1 MESGDEIQL
10 CQSVEPHEEEE
21 TVKSKAVV
29 KFAQVQAPVKF
40 NRLECNT
47 NLNLPPSNWLTSADS
62 NYGLQQ
68 ALYHN
73 PGFASFR
80 MAHMFPDCVGE
91 VDVVADAENIK
102 KLLKLP
108 YASMGAVSMTVHKV
122 GNTLLLDEF
131 DIQKYLLRKADDDW
145 TWLRT
150 FIMEQILS
158 YGDVGHNF
166 CLKDK
171 SREAIQTKNLLSKFL
186 YYSLK
191 QSPSCEVTKTSATE
205 AKEKQTA
212 LPLTGPLLPEPKV
225 EENVPDPNSS
235 HVFQRNVVW
244 TFEDIRML
252 IGTDMPIFGGPNR
265 PCISL
270 RLRDMAKPINVLTGI
285 DYWLD
290 NLMCNVPE
298 VVMCYHLDGIVQ
310 KYEIIKTEDLP
321 HLEDSQFSPQV
332 VKNVA
337 QNILSFL
344 KANATK
350 EGHTYWLFKGRNDDV
365 VKLYDLTTLCK
376 NQQSNAN
383 DECDDTQG
391 NPFTVPVAMLLYT
404 VARNMK
410 NRHAQISAKTAGNI
424 RALLDNCIKLLPKEK
439 YPQIVTSSHYI
450 LSDLHIPAG
459 IDPKDP
465 KFDVCDNDSDT
476 QSVYEEEEE
485 GDEEDDFEYEDTL
498 NFRQLSKEQNVA
510 VQNICDT
517 LKDITFESQPKTKM
531 DNQRPSPLI
540 ASIED
545 RCLISLQHINQGLSC
560 LQFFNKNEEC
570 FIKESEARAKDEE
583 KQRILHEEQNPNM
596 AKPFKPIPLPYET
609 LSSPSKWEMSSENPA
624 ITPELETKTK
634 KSKLKKSHS
643 KDLKPLLTSQTSE
656 THNMPPHQI
665 AVSFNSQ
672 LFGSWNV
679 HLKLLLLEKAC
690 LTYATL
696 AEHNYVQQK
705 FGLSLRYIYKS
716 CKCQH
721 VVLKYVSTMVSQK
734 RCLLGRAGDCLFQ
747 MAKNWENIDENLK
760 DFHKSHK
767 DEKYIDKELEKE
779 LDIESCPELIV
790 PQENVEHLMVSSCAC
805 YENALEEVNNSASKD
820 NTDEEA
826 CHELLRRL
834 GNVRN
839 ELGVKYMFWSQE
851 QYTKHMEEIS
861 ENNAEQ
867 QESVQK
873 LSDDLDDH
881 KDDKTSKEDPL
892 FLKLAMKSYDCLI
905 RGIKAFGLVQD
916 NVNMAFLYCNMGR
929 FMRFRAHLVINN
941 ENLDVIQQQKRFYN
955 EAFSYYEKAQD
966 VLGSRK
972 SNAEL
977 WDLVNWELSTATFT
991 LAKQLQDCSRADE
1004 ACRIDLEKEVLDLL
1018 QKSLKLCDVEHPG
1031 SRQIVYT
1038 YRSGLIHQRIASF
1051 HHSQLRNNFSDS
1063 TTLPKTTLQLC
1074 KYHYEKAASIL
1085 DGLREAADYLVV
1097 QLERISLQEFLA
1109 ENSLHNS
1116 QKIKHLQQVLDTCLN
1131 SKPLFEYALS
1141 NWNSSADNGQQPAA
1155 TASNAA
1161 AATAAAGTSNGD
1173 AEFQKHILLFESRLQ
1188 NALKTLIKLWLTAKD
1203 PKQKADLYKKMYM
1216 ETLNIRKVT
1225 GPQHEQ
1231 TSVDVLAQQFA
1242 NLLERLTQMERIH
1255 ANNLN
1260 NNHHHNNNN
1269 SSSNINHGT
1278 NNNTN

>member
-1 MESGDEIQL
+1 MQQIEL
-10 CQSVEPHEEEE
+10 CQSVEPHEVEEV
-21 TVKSKAVV
+21 VKSKAVV
-29 KFAQVQAPVKF
+29 KFSQVHAPVKF

-47 NLNLPPSNWLTSADS
+47 NLNLPPSNWLTSSDS

-108 YASMGAVSMTVHKV
+108 YASKGAVSMTVHKV

-145 TWLRT
+145 SWLRT
-150 FIMEQILS
+150 FIMEQIMS
-158 YGDVGHNF
+158 YGDGGHNF

-191 QSPSCEVTKTSATE
+191 QSPSSAE
-205 AKEKQTA
+205 GSEKIKEDKEQHTA
-212 LPLTGPLLPEPKV
+212 LPLTGPLLPEPKI

-321 HLEDSQFSPQV
+321 YLEDSQFSPQV

-376 NQQSNAN
+376 NQSSSN
-383 DECDDTQG
+383 DECDETQG

-410 NRHAQISAKTAGNI
+410 NRNPQISPKTAGNI

-465 KFDVCDNDSDT
+465 KFDVYDTDSDT

-485 GDEEDDFEYEDTL
+485 EDEEEDFDYEDTF
-498 NFRQLSKEQNVA
+498 NFRELSKEHNVA

-517 LKDITFESQPKTKM
+517 LKDFTFDGHPKAKL
-531 DNQRPSPLI
+531 DKQRPSPLI
-540 ASIED
+540 ASVEE
-545 RCLISLQHINQGLSC
+545 RCAMSLRHINQGLSC
-560 LQFFNKNEEC
+560 LQFFNKNEES
-570 FIKESEARAKDEE
+570 FIKESEVRAKDEE
-583 KQRILHEEQNPNM
+583 KERILHEEQNPNM

-609 LSSPSKWEMSSENPA
+609 LKSPTKSDHSTIDTETSMEQTLS
-624 ITPELETKTK
+624 ETKTR

-643 KDLKPLLTSQTSE
+643 KDLKPILTSSQHSQTSE
-656 THNMPPHQI
+656 TSQMPPHQI

-696 AEHNYVQQK
+696 AESKYVEQK
-705 FGLSLRYIYKS
+705 YGLSLRYIYMS
-716 CKCQH
+716 CK
-721 VVLKYVSTMVSQK
+721 
-734 RCLLGRAGDCLFQ
+734 F
-747 MAKNWENIDENLK
+747 
-760 DFHKSHK
+760 F
-767 DEKYIDKELEKE
+767 
-779 LDIESCPELIV
+779 LDDWV
-790 PQENVEHLMVSSCAC
+790 
-805 YENALEEVNNSASKD
+805 SKD
-820 NTDEEA
+820 
-826 CHELLRRL
+826 L
-834 GNVRN
+834 
-839 ELGVKYMFWSQE
+839 
-851 QYTKHMEEIS
+851 
-861 ENNAEQ
+861 
-867 QESVQK
+867 
-873 LSDDLDDH
+873 
-881 KDDKTSKEDPL
+881 
-892 FLKLAMKSYDCLI
+892 
-905 RGIKAFGLVQD
+905 
-916 NVNMAFLYCNMGR
+916 
-929 FMRFRAHLVINN
+929 
-941 ENLDVIQQQKRFYN
+941 
-955 EAFSYYEKAQD
+955 
-966 VLGSRK
+966 
-972 SNAEL
+972 
-977 WDLVNWELSTATFT
+977 
-991 LAKQLQDCSRADE
+991 
-1004 ACRIDLEKEVLDLL
+1004 
-1018 QKSLKLCDVEHPG
+1018 
-1031 SRQIVYT
+1031 
-1038 YRSGLIHQRIASF
+1038 
-1051 HHSQLRNNFSDS
+1051 
-1063 TTLPKTTLQLC
+1063 
-1074 KYHYEKAASIL
+1074 
-1085 DGLREAADYLVV
+1085 
-1097 QLERISLQEFLA
+1097 
-1109 ENSLHNS
+1109 
-1116 QKIKHLQQVLDTCLN
+1116 
-1131 SKPLFEYALS
+1131 
-1141 NWNSSADNGQQPAA
+1141 
-1155 TASNAA
+1155 
-1161 AATAAAGTSNGD
+1161 
-1173 AEFQKHILLFESRLQ
+1173 
-1188 NALKTLIKLWLTAKD
+1188 
-1203 PKQKADLYKKMYM
+1203 
-1216 ETLNIRKVT
+1216 
-1225 GPQHEQ
+1225 
-1231 TSVDVLAQQFA
+1231 
-1242 NLLERLTQMERIH
+1242 
-1255 ANNLN
+1255 
-1260 NNHHHNNNN
+1260 
-1269 SSSNINHGT
+1269 
-1278 NNNTN
+1278 

>member
-1 MESGDEIQL
+1 MELENVDEIEL
-10 CQSVEPHEEEE
+10 CQNVEPHEVEE

-47 NLNLPPSNWLTSADS
+47 NLNLPPSNWLTSADN

-108 YASMGAVSMTVHKV
+108 YAAKGAVSMTVHKV

-145 TWLRT
+145 NWLRT
-150 FIMEQILS
+150 FIMEQILA
-158 YGDVGHNF
+158 YGDGGHSV

-191 QSPSCEVTKTSATE
+191 QSPNCEANEKIGADE
-205 AKEKQTA
+205 KEKRTA
-212 LPLTGPLLPEPKV
+212 LPITGPLLPEPKI

-321 HLEDSQFSPQV
+321 YLEDSQFSPQL

-376 NQQSNAN
+376 NQTSSQ
-383 DECDDTQG
+383 EEKCDDDDDETQG

-410 NRHAQISAKTAGNI
+410 NRNPSISPKTAGNI

-465 KFDVCDNDSDT
+465 KFDVCDADSDT
-476 QSVYEEEEE
+476 QSVYEEED
-485 GDEEDDFEYEDTL
+485 DEEEEEEDFVYDNKENVQDL
-498 NFRQLSKEQNVA
+498 NNDHNVA

-517 LKDITFESQPKTKM
+517 LKEFTFDNHQPKTNK
-531 DNQRPSPLI
+531 QRPSPLI
-540 ASIED
+540 ASVEE
-545 RCLISLQHINQGLSC
+545 RCSISLEHINQGLSC
-560 LQFFNKNEEC
+560 LQFFNKNEES

-583 KQRILHEEQNPNM
+583 KARILHEEQNPNM
-596 AKPFKPIPLPYET
+596 AKPFKPIPLPYES
-609 LSSPSKWEMSSENPA
+609 LKSPTKSTETQQEVTTTEQSLA
-624 ITPELETKTK
+624 ETKGKKPKMK
-634 KSKLKKSHS
+634 KSQSR
-643 KDLKPLLTSQTSE
+643 DLKPVLTAPQQTSDG
-656 THNMPPHQI
+656 HAMPSQQI

-672 LFGSWNV
+672 LFGSWNI

-696 AEHNYVQQK
+696 AEYKYVEQRY
-705 FGLSLRYIYKS
+705 GLSLRYIYMA

-721 VVLKYVSTMVSQK
+721 VVLKYVSTIVSQK

-747 MAKNWENIDENLK
+747 MAKNWENIGENIK
-760 DFHKSHK
+760 DFHKS
-767 DEKYIDKELEKE
+767 DETEKYIEMELEKE
-779 LDIESCPELIV
+779 LEADDCSELII
-790 PQENVEHLMVSSCAC
+790 PQENIEHLMVSSCAC
-805 YENALEEVNNSASKD
+805 YENALELVDSTTTAKTNG
-820 NTDEEA
+820 DEEA
-826 CHELLRRL
+826 RHELLRRL

-851 QYTKHMEEIS
+851 QYSKHLQENSDEKKDETSDENKSQNNDDGDEEKTAQ
-861 ENNAEQ
+861 NA
-867 QESVQK
+867 
-873 LSDDLDDH
+873 
-881 KDDKTSKEDPL
+881 DPL
-892 FLKLAMKSYDCLI
+892 YLKLAMKSYDCLV
-905 RGIKAFGLVQD
+905 RGIKAFGLVED

-929 FMRFRAHLVINN
+929 FMRFRAHLITN
-941 ENLDVIQQQKRFYN
+941 ENIDVIQQQKRFYN
-955 EAFSYYEKAQD
+955 EAFSFYEKAQD

-972 SNAEL
+972 SNPEL

-991 LAKQLQDCSRADE
+991 LAKQLQDCSSADE
-1004 ACRIDLEKEVLDLL
+1004 TCRVDLEKEVLDLL

-1031 SRQIVYT
+1031 ARQVVYT

-1051 HHSQLRNNFSDS
+1051 HHSQLRNNYSDS
-1063 TTLPKTTLQLC
+1063 ATLPKPILQLC
-1074 KYHYEKAASIL
+1074 KYHYEKAAAIL
-1085 DGLREAADYLVV
+1085 DSLREASDYLVV
-1097 QLERISLQEFLA
+1097 QLERISLQEFLT
-1109 ENSLHNS
+1109 ENSLHNT
-1116 QKIKHLQQVLDTCLN
+1116 QKIKHLQQLLDICLN
-1131 SKPLFEYALS
+1131 SKSLFEYALS
-1141 NWNSSADNGQQPAA
+1141 NWNSSSDN
-1155 TASNAA
+1155 TAS
-1161 AATAAAGTSNGD
+1161 TVGSNSESPASG
-1173 AEFQKHILLFESRLQ
+1173 ANETEFRKHILLFESRLQ
-1188 NALKTLIKLWLTAKD
+1188 NALKTLIKLLLNTKD

-1216 ETLNIRKVT
+1216 ETLNIRKIT
-1225 GPQHEQ
+1225 GVQNEQ
-1231 TSVDVLAQQFA
+1231 TMTVMVLAQQFA
-1242 NLLERLTQMERIH
+1242 NLLERLTQLERIH

-1260 NNHHHNNNN
+1260 NNNTNN
-1269 SSSNINHGT
+1269 GA
-1278 NNNTN
+1278 NNTN

>member
-1 MESGDEIQL
+1 MESADEIDV
-10 CQSVEPHEEEE
+10 CQNVEPHEVEE

-29 KFAQVQAPVKF
+29 KFSQVQVPVKF

-47 NLNLPPSNWLTSADS
+47 NLNLPPSNWLTTADNS
-62 NYGLQQ
+62 YGLHQ
-68 ALYHN
+68 ALYHS

-108 YASMGAVSMTVHKV
+108 YTSQGAISMIVHKV
-122 GNTLLLDEF
+122 GNTILLDEF

-145 TWLRT
+145 KWLRS
-150 FIMEQILS
+150 FILEQILA
-158 YGDVGHNF
+158 YGDGGHNF

-191 QSPSCEVTKTSATE
+191 QSGNTEVSNNQQESSQKNTT
-205 AKEKQTA
+205 
-212 LPLTGPLLPEPKV
+212 LPIKNPLLPEPKV

-270 RLRDMAKPINVLTGI
+270 RLRDMNKPINVLTGI

-321 HLEDSQFSPQV
+321 YLENSQFSPQV
-332 VKNVA
+332 VRNVA
-337 QNILSFL
+337 QNILAFL

-376 NQQSNAN
+376 NQSNSS
-383 DECDDTQG
+383 ECDEKQE

-410 NRHAQISAKTAGNI
+410 NRSPQITAKTAGNI

-465 KFDVCDNDSDT
+465 KFDTCDNDSDT
-476 QSVYEEEEE
+476 QSVYDDEEEED
-485 GDEEDDFEYEDTL
+485 DEDYGAFSNHEELF
-498 NFRQLSKEQNVA
+498 NFQELSKDQNVA

-517 LKDITFESQPKTKM
+517 LKEFHLDNITTKTG
-531 DNQRPSPLI
+531 NQRPSPLVASVEERCSI
-540 ASIED
+540 ALEH
-545 RCLISLQHINQGLSC
+545 ISKGLSC
-560 LQFFNKNEEC
+560 LQFFNKNEEK
-570 FIKESEARAKDEE
+570 FVKETEARAKDEE
-583 KQRILHEEQNPNM
+583 KQKIIHEEQNPNM
-596 AKPFKPIPLPYET
+596 AKPFKPIPLPYESLNAQKAL
-609 LSSPSKWEMSSENPA
+609 LSSNKSVDSDDEAVQE
-624 ITPELETKTK
+624 IKTK
-634 KSKLKKSHS
+634 KSKVKKSHI
-643 KDLKPLLTSQTSE
+643 KDLKPLATANSQQQQQSQL
-656 THNMPPHQI
+656 PQQI

-672 LFGSWNV
+672 LFGSWNI

-696 AEHNYVQQK
+696 AEHNYVEQK
-705 FGLSLRYIYKS
+705 YGSSLRAIYMS
-716 CKCQH
+716 CKCQQ
-721 VVLKYVSTMVSQK
+721 VVLKYMTSLVSQK
-734 RCLLGRAGDCLFQ
+734 SCLLGRAGDCLFQ
-747 MAKNWENIDENLK
+747 MTKDWQNIEEHMQ
-760 DFHKSHK
+760 DFSRSYES
-767 DEKYIDKELEKE
+767 EKFILKELEKE
-779 LDIESCPELIV
+779 LDSDDCLELIE
-790 PQENVEHLMVSSCAC
+790 PQDNIEFLMASSCAC
-805 YENALEEVNNSASKD
+805 YENALEHVKSSIGD

-826 CHELLRRL
+826 RHELLRRL

-839 ELGVKYMFWSQE
+839 ELGVKYMFWAQE
-851 QYTKHMEEIS
+851 EYTKYVQ
-861 ENNAEQ
+861 ENNADTNNSNDTAQ
-867 QESVQK
+867 QK
-873 LSDDLDDH
+873 
-881 KDDKTSKEDPL
+881 SKENIENNIEVAEASEDTEMAAKKEEPL
-892 FLKLAMKSYDCLI
+892 YLKLAMKSYDCLI
-905 RGIKAFGLVQD
+905 RGIKAFNIVED
-916 NVNMAFLYCNMGR
+916 NINLAFLYCNMGR
-929 FMRFRAHLVINN
+929 FMRFRGHLVIPH
-941 ENLDVIQQQKRFYN
+941 ENIDMIQQQKMFYN
-955 EAFSYYEKAQD
+955 EAFSYYEKAKD

-991 LAKQLQDCSRADE
+991 LAKQLQDYSSTE
-1004 ACRIDLEKEVLDLL
+1004 QQVCRNDLEKEVSDLL

-1031 SRQIVYT
+1031 SRQILYT
-1038 YRSGLIHQRIASF
+1038 YRSGLIHKRIASF
-1051 HHSQLRNNFSDS
+1051 HYSQLRNNCTDS
-1063 TTLPKTTLQLC
+1063 SSLPKTTLQLC
-1074 KYHYEKAASIL
+1074 KYHYEKSANIL
-1085 DGLREAADYLVV
+1085 DSLKEAGDYLIV

-1109 ENSLHNS
+1109 ENSNNNMK
-1116 QKIKHLQQVLDTCLN
+1116 KIKNLQQALEICLN
-1131 SKPLFEYALS
+1131 SKTLFEYAVTNL
-1141 NWNSSADNGQQPAA
+1141 NSSAELTTSTA
-1155 TASNAA
+1155 TAAAAAA
-1161 AATAAAGTSNGD
+1161 AATQNTNSEG
-1173 AEFQKHILLFESRLQ
+1173 EFLKHILLFESRLQ
-1188 NALKTLIKLWLTAKD
+1188 FALKNLIKLWLSGVKD
-1203 PKQKADLYKKMYM
+1203 TKQWAELYKKMYM
-1216 ETLNIRKVT
+1216 ETLHIRKVT
-1225 GPQHEQ
+1225 GVQHELSGVKQ
-1231 TSVDVLAQQFA
+1231 LAQQFA
-1242 NLLERLTQMERIH
+1242 NLLERLTQLERIH
-1255 ANNLN
+1255 TNNIT
-1260 NNHHHNNNN
+1260 NNNN
-1269 SSSNINHGT
+1269 ASC
-1278 NNNTN
+1278 